1 MYKCGKDLWNQFI
14 DQVFTANESAKRQR
28 DTKTTNDTSNLD
40 AIETQI
46 TESQLQQL
54 SQQAQIPKP
63 IILSRIKT
71 PLNLIKFNRNKN
83 TFYRKKKKK

>member
-28 DTKTTNDTSNLD
+28 DTKPATNDTSNLD

-71 PLNLIKFNRNKN
+71 PLNLIKFNRIN
-83 TFYRKKKKK
+83 KKKYILQKK

>member
-28 DTKTTNDTSNLD
+28 DTKTTTNDTSNLD

-71 PLNLIKFNRNKN
+71 PLNLIKFNRNKKN
-83 TFYRKKKKK
+83 TF